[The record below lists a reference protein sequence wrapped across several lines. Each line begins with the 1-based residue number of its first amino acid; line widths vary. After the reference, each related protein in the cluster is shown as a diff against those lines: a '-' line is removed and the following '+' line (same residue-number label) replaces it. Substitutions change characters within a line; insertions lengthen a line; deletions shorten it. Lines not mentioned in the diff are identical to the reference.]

1 MLSTLNWWYFVLYRR
16 LWQICIQED
25 GKRKINISLLQIDQT
40 WTNASPRW
48 VIKQSY
54 SLLIL
59 SVNKWRSDNWEMSK
73 RSRAGFSNCQVTSL
87 NHRKIY
93 TCHNI
98 INLPLCE
105 EAMNSRRLDFQ
116 WNDPEYFEEAEESWR
131 REESKSWIARIVQ
144 GRREYL
150 SPYMTYVPAEN
161 KRNIPGGDGT
171 IWAGLSHWCTRAVV
185 RVKTKK

>member
-48 VIKQSY
+48 VNKQSY

-59 SVNKWRSDNWEMSK
+59 SVNKWPSDSWEMNK
-73 RSRAGFSNCQVTSL
+73 RGRVFQIVASL
-87 NHRKIY
+87 IHRKIC

-105 EAMNSRRLDFQ
+105 EAMNSRRLEFQ
-116 WNDPEYFEEAEESWR
+116 WNGPEYSEEAEESWR
-131 REESKSWIARIVQ
+131 REETKNRMARSVW
-144 GRREYL
+144 GRREYIF
-150 SPYMTYVPAEN
+150 PYMTYVPAEN
-161 KRNIPGGDGT
+161 KKNILGGDGA
-171 IWAGLSHWCTRAVV
+171 ICAGLSHMCKHRQT
-185 RVKTKK
+185 TLC